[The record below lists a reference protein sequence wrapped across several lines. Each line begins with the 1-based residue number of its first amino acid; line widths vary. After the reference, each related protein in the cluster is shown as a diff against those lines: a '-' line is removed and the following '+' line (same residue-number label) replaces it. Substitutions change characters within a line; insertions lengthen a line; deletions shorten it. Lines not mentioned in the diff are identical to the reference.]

1 MTEKQLS
8 LLIHGAGES
17 GYVVQEV
24 YLSLEDFDELR
35 GDTGCARGTH
45 IKYYRNSSVTTIT
58 PSISVSS
65 GCPQVVL
72 REYVSPVTD
81 LGGFPSV

>member
-1 MTEKQLS
+1 MSLIVNIYRQNVTRTRYKMTEKQLS

-35 GDTGCARGTH
+35 GDTGCARNAYK
-45 IKYYRNSSVTTIT
+45 I
-58 PSISVSS
+58 
-65 GCPQVVL
+65 L
-72 REYVSPVTD
+72 
-81 LGGFPSV
+81 